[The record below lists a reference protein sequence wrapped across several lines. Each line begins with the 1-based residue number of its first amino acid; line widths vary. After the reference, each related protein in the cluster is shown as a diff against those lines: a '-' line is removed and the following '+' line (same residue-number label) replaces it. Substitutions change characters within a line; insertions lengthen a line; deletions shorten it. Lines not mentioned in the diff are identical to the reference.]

1 MRRREAARW
10 SEEEAEAAAAAAKGS
25 GRKRPDIF
33 AAAGAGIRGGRGA
46 REWRERPLPILPSG
60 IFFLKV
66 ILIIKKMAKIV
77 QCLKNCKNSTVF
89 KKL

>member
-1 MRRREAARW
+1 VEREAAAVR
-10 SEEEAEAAAAAAKGS
+10 
-25 GRKRPDIF
+25 D
-33 AAAGAGIRGGRGA
+33 
-46 REWRERPLPILPSG
+46 
-60 IFFLKV
+60 FFLKV